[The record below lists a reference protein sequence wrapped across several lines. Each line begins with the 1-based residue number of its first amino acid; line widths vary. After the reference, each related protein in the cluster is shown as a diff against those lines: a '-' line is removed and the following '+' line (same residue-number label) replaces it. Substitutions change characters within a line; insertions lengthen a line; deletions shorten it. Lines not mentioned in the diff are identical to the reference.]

1 MWREADAG
9 LKTCNLSATVKHV
22 EGSVMVWEC
31 FSYFGVGKLVFIE
44 GKMNAEYYVNILSNN
59 LPDSARLI
67 NLKDYI
73 FQQDNDP
80 KNTAKLYFEPKQ
92 FKLLSLPAKSL
103 DLNPIET
110 LWAIIKQKL
119 SQYRLKNLNELKE
132 IIVREWQQIPSE
144 LCQKLTLNFY
154 KKSLACFGA
163 KRNHI
168 KYQNKKKFFIFRFM

>member
-1 MWREADAG
+1 
-9 LKTCNLSATVKHV
+9 
-22 EGSVMVWEC
+22 
-31 FSYFGVGKLVFIE
+31 
-44 GKMNAEYYVNILSNN
+44 MNAEYYVNILSNN

-110 LWAIIKQKL
+110 L
-119 SQYRLKNLNELKE
+119 
-132 IIVREWQQIPSE
+132 
-144 LCQKLTLNFY
+144 
-154 KKSLACFGA
+154 
-163 KRNHI
+163 
-168 KYQNKKKFFIFRFM
+168 